1 VDVDYDEW
9 AARFQIWKKAFGDL
23 LETLNRASS
32 EPTERGRYIVELTA
46 LATFVSTFNKPNGAH
61 IFELASKLN
70 DLNNGRDD
78 PIFLPADVKDRH
90 PDKGR
95 QWRARAHYVVA
106 VEALILTGT
115 KPSLAFQKIANNCP
129 KLLAFAGKKAANT
142 LSGKKAANSLSE
154 RVLKNWRKEFQRRRE
169 SSDPARQA
177 TQHRTAARLE
187 GDLIFEEGVAWI
199 KKRLLAGDREA
210 VLAIASNVDKQLN

>member
-70 DLNNGRDD
+70 DLDFGRDD
-78 PIFLPADVKDRH
+78 PIFLRADVKDRH
-90 PDKGR
+90 PDKGS
-95 QWRARAHYVVA
+95 QWQARAHYVVA

-115 KPSLAFQKIANNCP
+115 KPSLAFQRIANNCP
-129 KLLAFAGKKAANT
+129 KLLAFA
-142 LSGKKAANSLSE
+142 GKKAANSLSE
-154 RVLKNWRKEFQRRRE
+154 RVLKNWRKEFRRRRE

-199 KKRLLAGDREA
+199 KKRLLAGDRQA

>member
-1 VDVDYDEW
+1 MPVDDDEW

-78 PIFLPADVKDRH
+78 PIFLPADVKDRPIRGANGGPGH
-90 PDKGR
+90 TTW
-95 QWRARAHYVVA
+95 WRSKR
-106 VEALILTGT
+106 
-115 KPSLAFQKIANNCP
+115 
-129 KLLAFAGKKAANT
+129 
-142 LSGKKAANSLSE
+142 
-154 RVLKNWRKEFQRRRE
+154 
-169 SSDPARQA
+169 SS
-177 TQHRTAARLE
+177 
-187 GDLIFEEGVAWI
+187 
-199 KKRLLAGDREA
+199 
-210 VLAIASNVDKQLN
+210 